1 MNITVIGTGYVGL
14 VTGACFSKKGNQVYC
29 VDIDEEKIEGLKR
42 GVIPIFEPDLERIV
56 IESQKSGDL
65 IFTTNL
71 KEAVDDSNIIF
82 IAVGTPM
89 NDDGSANLDHVL
101 EAARNIGR
109 TISHES
115 LVVVK
120 STVPVGT
127 SHEIQRIINEISEIE
142 VDIASNPE
150 FLREGRAVEDFMNPD
165 RIVIGAEND
174 KVFETLKELYQPF
187 TSNHEQFILMDVE
200 SSELT
205 KYVANALL
213 ATRISFMNEIAN
225 ICEVTGTN
233 IQDIQRGI
241 GSDMRIGHD
250 YLNAGCGYGGSC
262 LPKDVN
268 ALINMANS
276 NGYDP
281 AILTQVEEVNSN
293 QKNVLVNKIVDRF
306 GDDLNGLTFG
316 IWGLAFKPGTSDVR
330 KATSLVV
337 ISKLIE
343 KGAKIRA
350 YDPRATAEF
359 EKAIDEKYLQS
370 IEFVDEKYSALKDCE
385 SMILITEWKEF
396 ENPDFNLLSD
406 KLNLNIIFDG
416 RNIYDKKI
424 NSMGFEL
431 YQIGC

>member
-268 ALINMANS
+268 ALIKMANS
-276 NGYDP
+276 NDMTRQSSP
-281 AILTQVEEVNSN
+281 KLKRLIQI
-293 QKNVLVNKIVDRF
+293 KR
-306 GDDLNGLTFG
+306 TF
-316 IWGLAFKPGTSDVR
+316 L
-330 KATSLVV
+330 
-337 ISKLIE
+337 
-343 KGAKIRA
+343 
-350 YDPRATAEF
+350 
-359 EKAIDEKYLQS
+359 
-370 IEFVDEKYSALKDCE
+370 
-385 SMILITEWKEF
+385 
-396 ENPDFNLLSD
+396 
-406 KLNLNIIFDG
+406 
-416 RNIYDKKI
+416 
-424 NSMGFEL
+424 
-431 YQIGC
+431 